1 LYLLLAAALALIDQ
15 PGVDAEAIV
24 RKSMK
29 IAGDICV
36 YTNHS
41 LLLEK
46 LEPKLIPVVDPAAAV
61 AITAP
66 PTIA

>member
-1 LYLLLAAALALIDQ
+1 MDQ

-46 LEPKLIPVVDPAAAV
+46 LEAKPAVVDASAV
-61 AITAP
+61 VTATP
-66 PTIA
+66 SNTA

>member
-1 LYLLLAAALALIDQ
+1 
-15 PGVDAEAIV
+15 
-24 RKSMK
+24 MK

-46 LEPKLIPVVDPAAAV
+46 LEPKLIPVVDPAAVTAT
-61 AITAP
+61 TAP
-66 PTIA
+66 PTTA